1 MCKWVLPDTKEY
13 KGKDILPLRIRW
25 LWKHKKVEFG
35 SGMKVRRTD
44 WDFKRQILK
53 RTASD
58 SLRKDFDLLEQ
69 KAHELWSQLELGQME
84 WDEVKSKWFSNAQG
98 SVNSLDEVLDQLTWM
113 KPYTFNSRRNAIRAY
128 KKYLNGD
135 TSSPLLLSQLR
146 PIEMRR
152 VHSAMLTAN
161 LSQETINTCF
171 KGIRATIN
179 NMAEMG
185 FSNAPKDFKI
195 PKGIIKK
202 KPDNF
207 VPIIKEGVFLDSVNR
222 ISTVGQVEFMAFALL
237 SLGLRGLDITDLLSL
252 SAKNLYNLND
262 ERVKVELDEF
272 RLFSFTSEECYY
284 FKLRRSKV
292 PNGNQMRILIH
303 GFTLPLIELLKM
315 CISVTQPDWGSKDAV
330 SLYKAL
336 DFPNQERLRRRYA
349 DGFKKLSGNT
359 FKNIRKTYRTA
370 AQTELGVSSELGNI
384 LLGQENENISRHY
397 LNLEKMQKDVDDA
410 HGKLLE
416 HFNFNQLCYLLF
428 KKAEGIGEMS
438 RFKWRIAELAEHPVT
453 NQLIHKDDLDKE
465 KFPITYITRLLNI
478 HGILQLDEQ
487 EQLSI
492 LIEKEGKSI
501 ESTFKYYLKAKGLVQ
516 RKNGKEITSV
526 VVQLPPQS

>member
-1 MCKWVLPDTKEY
+1 MYKWVLPNTKEY

-35 SGMKVRRTD
+35 SGIKVRRTD

-58 SLRKDFDLLEQ
+58 SLRKEFDLLEQ
-69 KAHELWSQLELGQME
+69 KAHDLWNQLELGMME
-84 WDEVKSKWFSNAQG
+84 WDEVKSKWFSNTQG
-98 SVNSLDEVLDQLTWM
+98 SVSSLDEVLDQLNWM

-128 KKYLNGD
+128 KKYLTGD

-185 FSNAPKDFKI
+185 FSNTPKDFKI

-202 KPDNF
+202 NRDIF
-207 VPIIKEGVFLDSVNR
+207 ISTLKEGDWINGINSV
-222 ISTVGQVEFMAFALL
+222 STIGQVEFMAFALL
-237 SLGLRGLDITDLLSL
+237 SLALRALDITDLLSL
-252 SAKNLYNLND
+252 STKNLYNLND
-262 ERVKVELDEF
+262 KRVRVNIDEF
-272 RLFSFTSEECYY
+272 RLFSFTSEESYY

-292 PNGNQMRILIH
+292 PNGIEMRILIH

-370 AQTELGVSSELGNI
+370 AQTELGVSSELGNL
-384 LLGQENENISRHY
+384 LLGQANPNISARY
-397 LNLEKMQKDVDDA
+397 LNTDDMQPDVDDA
-410 HGKLLE
+410 HSKLLE
-416 HFNFNQLCYLLF
+416 HFKFNPLCYKLF
-428 KKAEGIGEMS
+428 KKAESIGELNK
-438 RFKWRIAELAEHPVT
+438 FKWRIAELAEHPVT

-516 RKNGKEITSV
+516 RKNGKEITTV
-526 VVQLPPQS
+526 VVKLPPLS